1 MSNIKLDKL
10 PSLLNDM
17 RKKQRKIE
25 LFPFQY
31 NDIECTV
38 FLTLLED
45 DDKKRTKYTV
55 VDLEFLKVDEV
66 KDVVLDTIFAT
77 ADFYEVLFYNKKD
90 FYKFFDINVNNLSG
104 SDKVVFR
111 SFSDHFAKFIPE
123 ESTLK
128 KSQPSVTKKIMATLD
143 NDNPNAIYCYD
154 VRRSG
159 SRADGRP
166 KKRSLK
172 NSNKA
177 QRLRPDL
184 FNTYQEDK
192 TYSFYFSDNS
202 KDEKSDI
209 EIMHLIAQRQ
219 L

>member
-66 KDVVLDTIFAT
+66 KDVVLDI
-77 ADFYEVLFYNKKD
+77 V
-90 FYKFFDINVNNLSG
+90 S
-104 SDKVVFR
+104 
-111 SFSDHFAKFIPE
+111 
-123 ESTLK
+123 
-128 KSQPSVTKKIMATLD
+128 SV
-143 NDNPNAIYCYD
+143 
-154 VRRSG
+154 
-159 SRADGRP
+159 
-166 KKRSLK
+166 
-172 NSNKA
+172 
-177 QRLRPDL
+177 
-184 FNTYQEDK
+184 
-192 TYSFYFSDNS
+192 
-202 KDEKSDI
+202 
-209 EIMHLIAQRQ
+209 
-219 L
+219 